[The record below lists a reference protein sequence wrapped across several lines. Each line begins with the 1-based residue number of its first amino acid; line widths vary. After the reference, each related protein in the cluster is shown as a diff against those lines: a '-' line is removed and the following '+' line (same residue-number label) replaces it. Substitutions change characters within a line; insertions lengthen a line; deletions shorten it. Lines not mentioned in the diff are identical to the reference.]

1 MSLNRESWTK
11 NRHLKVIGVELIFFT
26 HPFSHPSRIPL
37 TSNLMTE
44 IDCSHSVTQG
54 YAELV
59 CVENPIQFGEITEE
73 SAPELSPEVWPGKSL
88 AGETAGRLGSFLE
101 RAHLRMWLEPPA

>member
-1 MSLNRESWTK
+1 MQFK
-11 NRHLKVIGVELIFFT
+11 NRHLKVIGIELIFFT

-59 CVENPIQFGEITEE
+59 CVENPIQSGEITEK
-73 SAPELSPEVWPGKSL
+73 SAPELSPEVWTGKSL
-88 AGETAGRLGSFLE
+88 MGERAWRLGSFLE
-101 RAHLRMWLEPPA
+101 RAYLRMRLESQA

>member
-1 MSLNRESWTK
+1 M
-11 NRHLKVIGVELIFFT
+11 I
-26 HPFSHPSRIPL
+26 
-37 TSNLMTE
+37 
-44 IDCSHSVTQG
+44 QG

-88 AGETAGRLGSFLE
+88 AGERAGRLGSFLE